1 MLDIKTILRGS
12 ARQIKTQGVGAT
24 LRSLLCR
31 VRVRW
36 LEWHYGIHTDALIDL
51 SELNIANEGRKPYS
65 PTDYSDFHTIIRA
78 LAIDP
83 KDHVFFDYGAGMGR
97 VMVLAACYPFRR
109 VLGVEIASDLTK
121 IAKNNINRNRGRLRC
136 QDIQIT
142 TCDAA
147 LYEIPP
153 EVTLFYFNNPF
164 YGATLTTVLRKI
176 HALAASS
183 SKPLLLVCY
192 LPLKSAFEDLILEQD
207 WLEKKSDIL
216 LSNDRHCLIFVG
228 APSRVALA
236 PS

>member
-1 MLDIKTILRGS
+1 MEIKAILRS
-12 ARQIKTQGVGAT
+12 AGHQAKTQGISAT
-24 LRSLLCR
+24 YCSLLR
-31 VRVRW
+31 RAQVRW
-36 LEWHYGIHTDALIDL
+36 AEWHYGIHTDALMDL
-51 SELNIANEGRKPYS
+51 SELNIANEERKPYS
-65 PTDYSDFHTIIRA
+65 PTDYSDFQTIIRA

-83 KDHVFFDYGAGMGR
+83 KDHVFLDYGAGMGR

-121 IAKNNINRNRGRLRC
+121 IAKNNINRNHHRLRC

-164 YGATLTTVLRKI
+164 YGETLRTVFRKI

-183 SKPLLLVCY
+183 SQPVLLVCN

-207 WLEKKSDIL
+207 WLEKQNDIL
-216 LSNDRHCLIFVG
+216 LSNDRHCLIFV
-228 APSRVALA
+228 AAQSRVAA
-236 PS
+236 AAS